1 MPTKLVHS
9 WLCNE
14 LRISCP
20 CPSGKCPLDK
30 GTLHSIHH
38 TTKPYHI
45 PLRFG
50 EFKARSL
57 DHRHCERFLN
67 AHFQR
72 MQPWFSQLTDE
83 QSRLCWTAHMVCD
96 HASDYYWEALEASGR
111 RQWYWYADF
120 FKNDPGYKRFLLEM
134 GRRVI
139 ADRCDGLRRRGQ
151 VGAVAMGQHSMRLLL
166 TSLPD
171 HGAKRHGSIKFVRLP
186 VSDKTDFQCDP
197 PNFIGLAAAKRIS
210 KVASESDQNY
220 GLWGKYAWEWEE
232 GSG

>member
-1 MPTKLVHS
+1 
-9 WLCNE
+9 
-14 LRISCP
+14 
-20 CPSGKCPLDK
+20 
-30 GTLHSIHH
+30 
-38 TTKPYHI
+38 
-45 PLRFG
+45 
-50 EFKARSL
+50 
-57 DHRHCERFLN
+57 
-67 AHFQR
+67 
-72 MQPWFSQLTDE
+72 
-83 QSRLCWTAHMVCD
+83 MVCD